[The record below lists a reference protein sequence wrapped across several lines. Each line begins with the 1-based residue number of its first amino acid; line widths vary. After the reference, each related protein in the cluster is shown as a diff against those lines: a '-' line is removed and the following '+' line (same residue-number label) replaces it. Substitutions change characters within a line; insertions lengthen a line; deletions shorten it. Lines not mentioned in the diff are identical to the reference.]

1 MSSFINVVGHKNI
14 IQYIS
19 SAVTSGKISHAYILN
34 GDRGSGKKL
43 MAKLFAM
50 SLQCQNRKEDGDPC
64 GQCQSCKQAVHG
76 NQPDIIYVTH
86 EKPNSISVDDIR
98 TQVNNDIVIKPY
110 GSPYKVYII
119 PEADL
124 MTEQAQNALLKTV
137 EEPPEYAVIMLLTEN
152 ARALLPT
159 VCSRCVM
166 LRLRNTKDQLVKK
179 YLMEQLLVPDYKADV
194 CVAFA
199 QGNMGHAIM
208 LANSEHFNEIK
219 EDVVHLMR
227 EINDMQ
233 TEQLVEA
240 VKRCMTYKVELNDYL
255 DMIAVWFR
263 DVLIYKATRNVDRVI
278 FADQLRYIKER
289 ASRSSYEGIENIL
302 DALEKAKSRLDA
314 NVNLEL
320 TMDLLLQA
328 IKEN

>member
-1 MSSFINVVGHKNI
+1 
-14 IQYIS
+14 
-19 SAVTSGKISHAYILN
+19 
-34 GDRGSGKKL
+34 
-43 MAKLFAM
+43 
-50 SLQCQNRKEDGDPC
+50 
-64 GQCQSCKQAVHG
+64 
-76 NQPDIIYVTH
+76 
-86 EKPNSISVDDIR
+86 
-98 TQVNNDIVIKPY
+98 
-110 GSPYKVYII
+110 
-119 PEADL
+119 
-124 MTEQAQNALLKTV
+124 
-137 EEPPEYAVIMLLTEN
+137 
-152 ARALLPT
+152 
-159 VCSRCVM
+159 
-166 LRLRNTKDQLVKK
+166 
-179 YLMEQLLVPDYKADV
+179 
-194 CVAFA
+194 
-199 QGNMGHAIM
+199 M